1 MATIICEK
9 CGTRNADTMLS
20 CRRCKESLIRAAEAS
35 VSVLGGIWGIGPP
48 LAENPL
54 LFSGTHLAT
63 SEPVLIKRLSRAAA
77 MDRTI
82 RSRFLHEASILKSLQ
97 HPHLIQV
104 LDVIEDPASPAIV
117 LARPE
122 GLSLSTLLNL
132 RGRLPIPVAI
142 NFGLQ
147 LLTTL
152 DYLHSQGV
160 VHRDLTAAKAF
171 ITRHRETG
179 LPHIMITDFGLAR
192 SVHLA
197 RASEAET
204 GTLMGM
210 AISADAQIIPS
221 PYMAPEL
228 LNDESDSRSDIYSL
242 GVLLFELISGR
253 LPVGHV
259 AQTAEQM
266 IHAIQHE
273 APTILRLLRPEVSA
287 DLEETLLRMMDKNPD
302 HRYMDI
308 SEARTALLAV
318 SDSTMV
324 RVPAGGF
331 LRGSGPEDRSAR
343 PEEKPQRVIQ
353 VNAFFVDRLPVTVRQ
368 FRIYLNATGQQMP
381 DSWHKNNP
389 ESFPDYPVVSVTWDE
404 AKAYAEWIGGR
415 LPTEAEWEKAA
426 RGTDGRLFPWG
437 NTPPTTEH
445 AQFSAQERGSVLQHP
460 AGASVY
466 GCLDMAGNAFEWVLD
481 WYNSNYYAVSPEE
494 DPRGPESGEK
504 RVLKGGSF
512 VHSDS
517 ALRCASRGRYAP
529 HERRANHGFRC
540 VWALDH

>member
-20 CRRCKESLIRAAEAS
+20 CRRCKESLAPQAEAS
-35 VSVLGGIWGIGPP
+35 LSMLGGIWGIGPP
-48 LAENPL
+48 IPENPL

-63 SEPVLIKRLSRAAA
+63 SEPVLIKRLSRNAA
-77 MDRTI
+77 MDRAI

-97 HPHLIQV
+97 HPHLIRV

-122 GLSLSTLLNL
+122 GMSLAALLNQ

-160 VHRDLTAAKAF
+160 VHRDLTAVKAF
-171 ITRHRETG
+171 ITRHSETG
-179 LPHIMITDFGLAR
+179 LPHLMITDFGLAR

-210 AISADAQIIPS
+210 AVSTNEQIIPS

-228 LNDESDSRSDIYSL
+228 LSDDADSRSDIYSL

-253 LPVGHV
+253 LPVGHG

-266 IHAIQHE
+266 VNAIQHE

-287 DLEETLLRMMDKNPD
+287 DLESTLVRMMEKNPD
-302 HRYMDI
+302 YRYMDI

-331 LRGSGPEDRSAR
+331 LRGSGLEDGNAR
-343 PEEKPQRVIQ
+343 PEEKPQRV
-353 VNAFFVDRLPVTVRQ
+353 VHLSAFFVDRLPVTVRQ
-368 FRIYLNATGQQMP
+368 FHLYLNATGQQMP
-381 DSWHKNNP
+381 ETWHKNNP
-389 ESFPDYPVVSVTWDE
+389 VDFPDYPVVSVTWDE
-404 AKAYAEWIGGR
+404 AAAYAAWVGAR

-426 RGTDGRLFPWG
+426 RGTDGRLYPWG
-437 NTPPTTEH
+437 NSPPTAEH
-445 AQFSAQERGSVLQHP
+445 AQFSSEERGSVSGHP

-466 GCLDMAGNAFEWVLD
+466 GCMDMAGNAFEWIHD
-481 WYNSNYYAVSPEE
+481 WYNANYYAVSPDE
-494 DPRGPESGEK
+494 DPRGPENGEK

-512 VHSDS
+512 VHSDT